1 MTAQNFDN
9 LAFYFDIKNKS
20 YQIKGVKIHDFS
32 LQSEFLNENSIL
44 DASWKTKVPVSSTN
58 SLTVSMGGEYHK
70 SEAQNLLKSLAFNNS
85 ELECRIY
92 LDSGLISG
100 NFLITKYEVTA
111 KFDSFIEFELGLIS
125 SGLIKHIIN

>member
-20 YQIKGVKIHDFS
+20 YRIKGVKIHDFS
-32 LQSEFLNENSIL
+32 LQNEFLNENSIL
-44 DASWKTKVPVSSTN
+44 DTNWKTKIPVSSTN
-58 SLTVSMGGEYHK
+58 SLTISMGGEYHK

-100 NFLITKYEVTA
+100 KFLITKYEVTA
-111 KFDSFIEFELGLIS
+111 KFDSFIEFELGLVS
-125 SGLIKHIIN
+125 SGLIKHTIN